1 MSEQKQTP
9 TWRQIAENPQFQQAP
24 WEVKQ
29 AARAKFFDQYV
40 KPQVQADQQETFRDK
55 FFTATEPDVFGE
67 PEGRQQPQERQ
78 AAGGPQM
85 PEGDGV
91 VNAAPAIEASQP
103 PGDDSMGASL
113 GRGLQGI
120 GNRATDLA
128 GNLIQGID
136 TYVQHG
142 EKSLDEAFGRG
153 GGVMFGTTDRMR
165 EAGYEPDLE
174 LGGFG
179 VDFTRNA
186 DPEDTN
192 IGLQELGQKIE
203 DTNVDAGQN
212 QYDVDRFLKDPSIKN
227 VAGMV
232 AEQGPA
238 SLVDMGAMAIAPF
251 SYFAARNQEIAEDRV
266 KSDKREGMPTRQDMA
281 AGGAGALLSL
291 GLDRFS
297 LSRLLPNAARRV
309 SKLRQ
314 VPGAVGRGATTE
326 AVTEGAQEGIEYGAA
341 NIGTEIGATAE
352 GAGKAALGGVL
363 IGGPIGGGVRAAT
376 ATGEAVTAPRDGSPA
391 ADPKAKEDPD
401 QAIADEAP
409 APEEADQM
417 AAEAAGD
424 LIRAPR
430 SSLSPQERAIRDDA
444 IYGDTFKTLRGQ
456 AESLGLTDVVADL
469 DAASNRASA
478 AFEQETLA
486 QSRGEQPE
494 GLQQELD
501 EVGDLYSSALQRM
514 ASAGKPKE
522 RKPKVK
528 MPKTQGMTEK
538 ERTEAWRN
546 AWKDAGVE
554 NPDVAEPETFDIEGG
569 TPGQEATPEESSDVP
584 APSEVTPEG
593 PVEQDAAPAK
603 GLDLPAEQEAAQP
616 EAEDKPDVRP
626 KPRVRVNADGSLPAG
641 LQMPPKDAPVV
652 DLPEDA
658 KPTGL
663 APPGRVVKPRVRIK
677 NQVDQ
682 AAKETDT
689 NPSPKKAA
697 AGNYRKGKV
706 SLHGMNVSIEN
717 PKGST
722 RRGVDPDGRVWENKL
737 AAHYGDIKRTEAAD
751 GNNVDVFIGDK
762 PETTKAFVIDQV
774 KADGTPDE
782 PKVMLGYET
791 EAEARKGY
799 LDNYKKGWKGLG
811 AITETNVDAV
821 RQWVQSGDTK
831 KPYSAALRKAPSK
844 GAPKPRVRVK
854 EPKVEG
860 VTEVATS
867 AGSDSGASTKIA
879 RDTLAKNM
887 TIEYDLSAGSKVRT
901 GISKVRSAEDVAHI
915 VEPYAKRGQESML
928 AVLTD
933 NDGNLKGVI
942 RHSMG
947 SNSASAVYF
956 NELASSA
963 AMVDGATNIWL
974 AHNHPSGS
982 AQPSGADI
990 KVNERVRSALDGSGM
1005 EVNGHVIAVAGGQ
1018 YVAFDETVQPGDVTG
1033 SEPRLVTPTKATRN
1047 QSINVGEKVLKRRSK
1062 NRMPPVTDPKSAR
1075 KTVMELGNEE
1085 GVVLL
1090 DTSNTPV
1097 GFVPMTNAEM
1107 KALREDGRASR
1118 LLKAIGTTNAKAM
1131 IVVAND
1137 EFAANNVSKF
1147 ANRLDQRQGGLK
1159 VLDALVGR
1167 KGDRS
1172 SMAEKGGVDR
1182 EGMNYYRL
1190 APKVSP
1196 KVRAVR
1202 AALKPMTDQGL
1213 AIEVVDSVDQLPA
1226 ELQARVKQHGVA
1238 DRVGG
1243 VYHRGTSYIVASNI
1257 TPKEAIRTALH
1268 EVVGHDGVRR
1278 VLGSDVNPVMDAIH
1292 RGMPDGERRR
1302 LENLYAS
1309 QIDGMTPTEANR
1321 LIAEEYVA
1329 HMAETNPRST
1339 VVSRVVAAVRRW
1351 LRNAFGQQAAS
1362 EWSRDQIV
1370 QLIAQARRSSTG
1382 VDHSSDDVR
1391 YAVRKKVTPEALQDI
1406 SDAASLD
1413 TVMDYVRTRDYRRNR
1428 QVKVDVQARVR
1439 AAAKKHK
1446 IDLTSVNTE
1455 TERLLSE
1462 IAVRDAET
1470 SLETNA
1476 NAVGWYDETVTK
1488 AIRIVGLIHPEILTD
1503 ERARFG
1509 FTYALAVT
1517 SNGLKVGKNFQL
1529 AEKAYRGF
1537 KKGGRMPSNVG
1548 IGQAAGAINEALE
1561 LFNLMEDKHGWET
1574 FRDFML
1580 SEFTV
1585 GQLTRMGLDISGENA
1600 DTKVRGAQIIGPKI
1614 GNGFFS
1620 NLNGHF
1626 DSLTMDRWLMRTW
1639 GRWTG
1644 TLIDERPDMERK
1656 KRTQLK
1662 TLVRDM
1668 RKDPKATKA
1677 FEGVIGSKLQL
1688 VNMDKVALE
1697 IQKSS
1702 IKPEN
1707 RKLMNETPT
1716 GQSLRK
1722 VGNSLAKYLDGQK
1735 EAPANGTERSWI
1747 RSVLGNALE
1756 TMRSRG
1762 YEKLTMADL
1771 QALLWYSERRLYDT
1785 GKNDDTDA
1793 GYSDDEAPDYANAA
1807 ELLARSQGISDQDIA
1822 SAIEEVTSGRT
1833 ATAGPTTVEE
1843 QRGAD
1848 APVSVADEAGDRG
1861 FGRAERS
1868 KFLKREVF
1876 IAHRLGRGSDAK
1888 ARLYKGTSRGRAGAV
1903 RGVSHSYEPTSAF
1916 NQVLNETEVGSPIME
1931 ELIPSPETAARFR
1944 DSIGEAKANSKYGA
1958 AVYVYDQA
1966 AYEGMRMFMSP
1977 DGSNGFAIKPDGDI
1991 VSVFS
1996 SGGGNVHAMLTLA
2009 VEQGGT
2015 KLDAFD
2021 TNLPEIYGINGFR
2034 EVARDSWVEKHKPEG
2049 WSKNTFKN
2057 YNGGEPDVVYM
2068 EFDPSYDPF
2077 YDGDPRYSLGESN
2090 ENSRRERAGDGSGR
2104 TGSGG
2109 IAPLEGA
2116 PAVRGGGPNPE
2127 LVSVAESYARSKGI
2141 QLERQAEYAEVD
2153 VERAEAIAQAYEN
2166 MEHAPKDPAV
2176 RAAYRDLIEQTTEQ
2190 YQALSDAGYTFSFFD
2205 GDQAPDPYDTNP
2217 WNSMRDMRENKHMA
2231 VFSTEAG
2238 FGSDESFDVTD
2249 NPLLEDTGLRW
2260 PLGEGG
2266 PMVKV
2271 LANDLFRAVHDA
2283 FGHGLEGAGFRAR
2296 GEENAWQAHV
2306 RLFTG
2311 PAAGAMTSETRG
2323 QNNWLNHGPHG
2334 EHNRTAGL
2342 FDTIFADQK
2351 TGLMPEWTWEHG
2363 KVGDATEVAVSD
2375 DVDPAVADADLRFKL
2390 REKPEPKKT
2399 VKGYKLFRTKRS
2411 QPGKLFP
2418 LFVQANEEVPGGTWL
2433 DADFGD
2439 NTKSRIGKLA
2449 PRPGW
2454 HLADSPSSLHI
2465 GGKANKT
2472 DSAPSSR
2479 PSDQV
2484 WAEVEVAADVDWQQ
2498 EANARA
2504 QRYKS
2509 GPNKGDIR
2517 PNTAEIRDE
2526 VPVDGYYR
2534 YKTNPNMQGNWI
2546 ISGAIKVSKILSD
2559 AEVVAINEEAG
2570 TPDLPRQEPMD
2581 LAAAGF
2587 DQTSFDDTTGD
2598 VRYTI
2603 DPDTGF
2609 GPPDEGM
2616 KDRALRWM
2624 ADKMRPALQVQRSIA
2639 ENGGEVNDDND
2650 VYLWETLFHGKLERD
2665 IKRLKDGYVTELAE
2679 GLARNNI
2686 TQDDFDE
2693 FLYARHAQER
2703 NAKIAERN
2711 PGNSKMQDG
2720 GSGMTDQEAADVLA
2734 RVSNNGQWDT
2744 YLDLADTV
2752 YDMLALKRDA
2762 LRTGGLEEDAVLD
2775 AWDAAYEFY
2784 VPLKGWAVDEDVPV
2798 GQDAI
2803 GRMSTGKGFEAGGKN
2818 SQVAAGRKTKAA
2830 SPSTQAIIDTTES
2843 LVKRRKN
2850 EVGNA
2855 LLSLVTDNP
2864 SPGLWE
2870 VFTNDNPDMENVP
2883 VTRTDP
2889 DTGRKY
2895 IEVVERPVSMHMDP
2909 RYFKTK
2915 KYGKTYFIKIKDQR
2929 LLNAMRNVGPEQNSM
2944 IIKGMGA
2951 VTRMMSSL
2959 VTTYSPEFIVTNF
2972 ARDVQ
2977 TALLNVTA
2985 EQTRDD
2991 GKIKGRRI
2999 AFQAA
3004 KDVPSAMRA
3013 AYRGLVGKQGKN
3025 AEQRMW
3031 DKYFEEFLED
3041 GAKTGYFDMKDV
3053 EGQAKEL
3060 HTMMRQAQGGTLG
3073 NALKFRKKSAD
3084 FIENVNGAV
3093 ENANR
3098 LSAYVNA
3105 RRAGV
3110 TRPRASDLA
3119 KNLTVNFN
3127 RRGEAGTA
3135 LNAFFMFANASIQG
3149 TANFARTMVTL
3160 NDSSNGNYWGR
3171 LNLAQKIGLG
3181 MVGGTFALSMFN
3193 RMISDEDD
3201 DGELFYDKIADH
3213 VKERNFII
3221 MTGGKDYVRIP
3232 LPYGYNIFAV
3242 LGTHAEAAVAGKID
3256 AAEVAKNMALAIMGS
3271 FSPIGFD
3278 DSEEADKLVMKNITP
3293 TMFKSI
3299 TQLAV
3304 NEDFAGRPI
3313 YKENFPFGAQMP
3325 DSSLSFRSTP
3335 DPYKGMVEFMNK
3347 FTGGSEWRSGG
3358 VDVSPDSIQHIINFY
3373 GGGAWG
3379 FTEKAAD
3386 TSKRLIT
3393 GEKIETYRIPFAGKL
3408 LSEVSDYPDIQTF
3421 YERRDL
3427 IAQYENEFKNMGEA
3441 GADKFFDQHGG
3452 KIVLKDL
3459 AEGVAQNLTK
3469 FRQLREVVES
3479 DDSLSAKEK
3488 DKELEAIEESMDDE
3502 VDYFNKIYNEEAR

>member
-1 MSEQKQTP
+1 
-9 TWRQIAENPQFQQAP
+9 
-24 WEVKQ
+24 
-29 AARAKFFDQYV
+29 
-40 KPQVQADQQETFRDK
+40 
-55 FFTATEPDVFGE
+55 
-67 PEGRQQPQERQ
+67 
-78 AAGGPQM
+78 
-85 PEGDGV
+85 
-91 VNAAPAIEASQP
+91 
-103 PGDDSMGASL
+103 
-113 GRGLQGI
+113 
-120 GNRATDLA
+120 
-128 GNLIQGID
+128 
-136 TYVQHG
+136 
-142 EKSLDEAFGRG
+142 
-153 GGVMFGTTDRMR
+153 
-165 EAGYEPDLE
+165 
-174 LGGFG
+174 
-179 VDFTRNA
+179 
-186 DPEDTN
+186 
-192 IGLQELGQKIE
+192 
-203 DTNVDAGQN
+203 
-212 QYDVDRFLKDPSIKN
+212 
-227 VAGMV
+227 
-232 AEQGPA
+232 
-238 SLVDMGAMAIAPF
+238 
-251 SYFAARNQEIAEDRV
+251 
-266 KSDKREGMPTRQDMA
+266 
-281 AGGAGALLSL
+281 
-291 GLDRFS
+291 
-297 LSRLLPNAARRV
+297 
-309 SKLRQ
+309 
-314 VPGAVGRGATTE
+314 
-326 AVTEGAQEGIEYGAA
+326 
-341 NIGTEIGATAE
+341 
-352 GAGKAALGGVL
+352 
-363 IGGPIGGGVRAAT
+363 
-376 ATGEAVTAPRDGSPA
+376 
-391 ADPKAKEDPD
+391 
-401 QAIADEAP
+401 
-409 APEEADQM
+409 
-417 AAEAAGD
+417 
-424 LIRAPR
+424 
-430 SSLSPQERAIRDDA
+430 
-444 IYGDTFKTLRGQ
+444 
-456 AESLGLTDVVADL
+456 
-469 DAASNRASA
+469 
-478 AFEQETLA
+478 
-486 QSRGEQPE
+486 
-494 GLQQELD
+494 
-501 EVGDLYSSALQRM
+501 
-514 ASAGKPKE
+514 
-522 RKPKVK
+522 

-751 GNNVDVFIGDK
+751 GDNVDVFIGDK

-915 VEPYAKRGQESML
+915 VEPYAKRGQESLL

-1090 DTSNTPV
+1090 DTISTPV

-1243 VYHRGTSYIVASNI
+1243 VYHRSTSYIVASNI

-1278 VLGSDVNPVMDAIH
+1278 VLGSDINPVMDAIH
-1292 RGMPDGERRR
+1292 LGMPDGERRR

-1529 AEKAYRGF
+1529 AEKAYRSF

-1702 IKPEN
+1702 TKPEN

-1722 VGNSLAKYLDGQK
+1722 VGNSLANYLDGQK

-2323 QNNWLNHGPHG
+2323 QNNWLNYGPHG

-2375 DVDPAVADADLRFKL
+2375 DVDPAVADADL
-2390 REKPEPKKT
+2390 
-2399 VKGYKLFRTKRS
+2399 
-2411 QPGKLFP
+2411 
-2418 LFVQANEEVPGGTWL
+2418 
-2433 DADFGD
+2433 
-2439 NTKSRIGKLA
+2439 
-2449 PRPGW
+2449 
-2454 HLADSPSSLHI
+2454 
-2465 GGKANKT
+2465 
-2472 DSAPSSR
+2472 
-2479 PSDQV
+2479 
-2484 WAEVEVAADVDWQQ
+2484 
-2498 EANARA
+2498 
-2504 QRYKS
+2504 
-2509 GPNKGDIR
+2509 
-2517 PNTAEIRDE
+2517 
-2526 VPVDGYYR
+2526 
-2534 YKTNPNMQGNWI
+2534 
-2546 ISGAIKVSKILSD
+2546 
-2559 AEVVAINEEAG
+2559 
-2570 TPDLPRQEPMD
+2570 
-2581 LAAAGF
+2581 AAAGF

-2624 ADKMRPALQVQRSIA
+2624 ADKMRPVLQVQRSIA

-2818 SQVAAGRKTKAA
+2818 SQMAAGRKTKAA

-3335 DPYKGMVEFMNK
+3335 DPYKGVVEFMNK

>member
-1 MSEQKQTP
+1 VSEQKQTP

-78 AAGGPQM
+78 AAGGLQM

-314 VPGAVGRGATTE
+314 VPGAVGRGATAE

-751 GNNVDVFIGDK
+751 GDNVDVFIGDK

-860 VTEVATS
+860 VTEEGTTNEAQFVQDEWIAPESIVPVNRIEDKKKYERIRETFENKGEYSGRPVLVWKDGSGANIAITGSHRIAAAEGAGVEVPVVYIKEGAGEFEDSKGMELADLIGRSDEDLVRFLSEFGDTKAADLMDAEVEANAQDDRSAKASKQRTTEEATS

-915 VEPYAKRGQESML
+915 VEPYAKRGQESLL

-1005 EVNGHVIAVAGGQ
+1005 KVNGHVIAVAGGQ

-1090 DTSNTPV
+1090 DTINTPV

-1243 VYHRGTSYIVASNI
+1243 VYHRSTSYIVASNI

-1278 VLGSDVNPVMDAIH
+1278 VLGSDINPVMDAIH
-1292 RGMPDGERRR
+1292 LGMPDGERRR

-1529 AEKAYRGF
+1529 AEKAYRSF

-1702 IKPEN
+1702 TKPEN

-1722 VGNSLAKYLDGQK
+1722 VGNSLANYLDGQK
-1735 EAPANGTERSWI
+1735 EAPANGKERSWI

-1868 KFLKREVF
+1868 KFLKREIF

-1916 NQVLNETEVGSPIME
+1916 NQVLNETEVGSPIIE

-2238 FGSDESFDVTD
+2238 FGSDESVDVTD

-2323 QNNWLNHGPHG
+2323 QNNWLNYGPHG

-2375 DVDPAVADADLRFKL
+2375 DVDPAVADA
-2390 REKPEPKKT
+2390 
-2399 VKGYKLFRTKRS
+2399 
-2411 QPGKLFP
+2411 
-2418 LFVQANEEVPGGTWL
+2418 
-2433 DADFGD
+2433 
-2439 NTKSRIGKLA
+2439 
-2449 PRPGW
+2449 
-2454 HLADSPSSLHI
+2454 
-2465 GGKANKT
+2465 
-2472 DSAPSSR
+2472 
-2479 PSDQV
+2479 
-2484 WAEVEVAADVDWQQ
+2484 
-2498 EANARA
+2498 
-2504 QRYKS
+2504 
-2509 GPNKGDIR
+2509 
-2517 PNTAEIRDE
+2517 
-2526 VPVDGYYR
+2526 
-2534 YKTNPNMQGNWI
+2534 
-2546 ISGAIKVSKILSD
+2546 
-2559 AEVVAINEEAG
+2559 
-2570 TPDLPRQEPMD
+2570 D

-2803 GRMSTGKGFEAGGKN
+2803 GHMSTGKGFEAGGKN
-2818 SQVAAGRKTKAA
+2818 SQMAAGRKTKAA

-2999 AFQAA
+2999 AFQSA

-3335 DPYKGMVEFMNK
+3335 DPYKGVVEFMNK